1 MKARNNAHAEFP
13 AEIRPRCLKRTE
25 TPVHAGGG
33 TWFEG
38 LGRSIQSERG
48 HIMTHA
54 SGCLHG
60 GHPISSGTRYI
71 LVAFVIVEG

>member
-1 MKARNNAHAEFP
+1 M
-13 AEIRPRCLKRTE
+13 
-25 TPVHAGGG
+25 HAGGG

-54 SGCLHG
+54 SGCMHG
-60 GHPISSGTRYI
+60 GHPITSGTRYI
-71 LVAFVIVEG
+71 LVAFVIVEGYQNWAMRFVRWLCLQIELRPPQR